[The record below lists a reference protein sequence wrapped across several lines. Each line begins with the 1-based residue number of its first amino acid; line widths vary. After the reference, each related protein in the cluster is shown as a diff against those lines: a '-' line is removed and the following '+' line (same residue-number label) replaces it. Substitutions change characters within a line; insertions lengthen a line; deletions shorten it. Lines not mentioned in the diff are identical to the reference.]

1 MGLFRKEKQMERVN
15 IIGGG
20 LAGVEAA
27 HQLILRNIPVR
38 LYEMR
43 PHQTTGA
50 HKTEYFAE
58 LVCSNSLRA
67 DGLHNAVGV
76 LKLSLIHI

>member
-1 MGLFRKEKQMERVN
+1 MERVN

-27 HQLILRNIPVR
+27 HQLILRQIPVR

-43 PHQTTGA
+43 PHQTTDTRSRVRIFCG
-50 HKTEYFAE
+50 T
-58 LVCSNSLRA
+58 
-67 DGLHNAVGV
+67 GLF
-76 LKLSLIHI
+76 

>member
-50 HKTEYFAE
+50 HKTEYFA
-58 LVCSNSLRA
+58 
-67 DGLHNAVGV
+67 
-76 LKLSLIHI
+76 